1 MAPKEKIREEVKLL
15 NPIDDAMFKKMAEEK
30 AFCQEILRFFL

>member
-15 NPIDDAMFKKMAEEK
+15 NPIDDAMFKKNGRGK
-30 AFCQEILRFFL
+30 GFFAKKF